1 MTKEEKKVRAR
12 LENLVSGGA
21 GTTNNLSQGRHEIE
35 KLADIPKYFKI
46 SKLKERQPPGKITI

>member
-12 LENLVSGGA
+12 LENLVSGDAGA
-21 GTTNNLSQGRHEIE
+21 TNELTPGKHDVE

-46 SKLKERQPPGKITI
+46 SRLKEKNPPGKITI